1 MQPAGYGGLDHER
14 TPLQRPRFSRQAVLA
29 APLFA
34 AVAGLVILVV
44 LELAPESALHR
55 ASLASAL
62 QAPITADHHH
72 RNITSAAP
80 HIVLAVLDDAGWDDW
95 LETSDLAAP
104 HVAALAESGL
114 SLRSHYAAHEC
125 TPSRGSLLSGRYPVR
140 LGLQRGVVSAASKWG
155 LDPAIRLLP
164 ETLQTAGYRTALV
177 GKWHLGHYNES
188 LTPARRGF
196 GESYGFLGG
205 FVDHF
210 THVAEA
216 PPACASETPA
226 TDGTCALDWQVNG
239 LPRPRATGVYAAYA
253 CRDAA
258 RRLVASHEGKEEPLF
273 LYYALPT
280 PHEPITPPD
289 DVETYELLPKL
300 DVAGRRRDY
309 AAVVA
314 ATDGAIGDLQAALQK
329 HALWPNTLLVLLS
342 DNGASAAGGSNAPLR
357 GAKGGYF
364 EGGVR
369 TRALLAGSLLPQNVR
384 GSSHEGLV
392 HVADWAPTLL
402 NAAGLRPDLVAGF
415 DAMDGVDQW
424 DALRGLSPPP
434 RDEVLLGVDDAPT
447 GGGATGA
454 IRRGKWKLLV
464 NVRREPVYD
473 GCSDDE
479 VRYLDDEPRS
489 FLYDVEA
496 DPGESE
502 DVYDAEPDI
511 AAALEKRLVELHV
524 AAEAPRY
531 CAPTRAELD
540 GARAAFAARGNVV
553 QPWASLVRTGD
564 RSHCDDARR
573 DADAIRADSC
583 ARGLLAPAA
592 CDGARS
598 ARS

>member
-95 LETSDLAAP
+95 LRRPIWPPARRGA
-104 HVAALAESGL
+104 AESGL

-125 TPSRGSLLSGRYPVR
+125 TPSRGSLLSGRYP
-140 LGLQRGVVSAASKWG
+140 
-155 LDPAIRLLP
+155 
-164 ETLQTAGYRTALV
+164 TAGYRTALV

-210 THVAEA
+210 TRVAEA
-216 PPACASETPA
+216 PPACASDTPA

-258 RRLVASHEGKEEPLF
+258 RRLVA
-273 LYYALPT
+273 
-280 PHEPITPPD
+280 
-289 DVETYELLPKL
+289 
-300 DVAGRRRDY
+300 
-309 AAVVA
+309 
-314 ATDGAIGDLQAALQK
+314 
-329 HALWPNTLLVLLS
+329 

-424 DALRGLSPPP
+424 DALRGLARRRATRSSWASTTRRRAAAP
-434 RDEVLLGVDDAPT
+434 RARS
-447 GGGATGA
+447 GG
-454 IRRGKWKLLV
+454 
-464 NVRREPVYD
+464 E
-473 GCSDDE
+473 
-479 VRYLDDEPRS
+479 
-489 FLYDVEA
+489 VEA
-496 DPGESE
+496 ARQRRPGASE

-553 QPWASLVRTGD
+553 QPWAPLVRTGD

>member
-125 TPSRGSLLSGRYPVR
+125 TPSRGSLLSGRYP
-140 LGLQRGVVSAASKWG
+140 
-155 LDPAIRLLP
+155 
-164 ETLQTAGYRTALV
+164 TAGYRTALV

-289 DVETYELLPKL
+289 DVETYDLLPKL

-384 GSSHEGLV
+384 GSSHE
-392 HVADWAPTLL
+392 ASST
-402 NAAGLRPDLVAGF
+402 
-415 DAMDGVDQW
+415 
-424 DALRGLSPPP
+424 S
-434 RDEVLLGVDDAPT
+434 PT
-447 GGGATGA
+447 G
-454 IRRGKWKLLV
+454 RR
-464 NVRREPVYD
+464 P
-473 GCSDDE
+473 S
-479 VRYLDDEPRS
+479 
-489 FLYDVEA
+489 
-496 DPGESE
+496 
-502 DVYDAEPDI
+502 
-511 AAALEKRLVELHV
+511 
-524 AAEAPRY
+524 
-531 CAPTRAELD
+531 
-540 GARAAFAARGNVV
+540 
-553 QPWASLVRTGD
+553 
-564 RSHCDDARR
+564 
-573 DADAIRADSC
+573 
-583 ARGLLAPAA
+583 
-592 CDGARS
+592 
-598 ARS
+598 

>member
-95 LETSDLAAP
+95 LRRPTWRA
-104 HVAALAESGL
+104 
-114 SLRSHYAAHEC
+114 R
-125 TPSRGSLLSGRYPVR
+125 
-140 LGLQRGVVSAASKWG
+140 
-155 LDPAIRLLP
+155 
-164 ETLQTAGYRTALV
+164 TAGYRTALV

-196 GESYGFLGG
+196 GESYGFWAA
-205 FVDHF
+205 VDHF
-210 THVAEA
+210 TPRRRGAA
-216 PPACASETPA
+216 RASETPA

-289 DVETYELLPKL
+289 DVETYDLLPKL

-309 AAVVA
+309 AAV
-314 ATDGAIGDLQAALQK
+314 
-329 HALWPNTLLVLLS
+329 
-342 DNGASAAGGSNAPLR
+342 
-357 GAKGGYF
+357 
-364 EGGVR
+364 
-369 TRALLAGSLLPQNVR
+369 NVR

-424 DALRGLSPPP
+424 DALAASARRRATRSSWASTTRRRAAAP
-434 RDEVLLGVDDAPT
+434 RARS
-447 GGGATGA
+447 GGGSGSCSSTCAASPSTTGVRRPGSGTWTTSA
-454 IRRGKWKLLV
+454 ELPRRRG
-464 NVRREPVYD
+464 RPGRE
-473 GCSDDE
+473 
-479 VRYLDDEPRS
+479 RT
-489 FLYDVEA
+489 
-496 DPGESE
+496 
-502 DVYDAEPDI
+502 YDAEPDI

-524 AAEAPRY
+524 AAEAPRARR
-531 CAPTRAELD
+531 APSST
-540 GARAAFAARGNVV
+540 ARA
-553 QPWASLVRTGD
+553 WATRRPALAPLVRTGD

-583 ARGLLAPAA
+583 ARLAPAA
-592 CDGARS
+592 CDGAS
-598 ARS
+598 ARSAYMTLQTTEAPCAAAI

>member
-72 RNITSAAP
+72 RNITLGAP
-80 HIVLAVLDDAGWDDW
+80 R
-95 LETSDLAAP
+95 
-104 HVAALAESGL
+104 VAALAESGL

-210 THVAEA
+210 THVAKRRRR
-216 PPACASETPA
+216 ASETPA

-253 CRDAA
+253 SSW
-258 RRLVASHEGKEEPLF
+258 AS
-273 LYYALPT
+273 T
-280 PHEPITPPD
+280 T
-289 DVETYELLPKL
+289 
-300 DVAGRRRDY
+300 
-309 AAVVA
+309 
-314 ATDGAIGDLQAALQK
+314 
-329 HALWPNTLLVLLS
+329 
-342 DNGASAAGGSNAPLR
+342 
-357 GAKGGYF
+357 
-364 EGGVR
+364 
-369 TRALLAGSLLPQNVR
+369 
-384 GSSHEGLV
+384 
-392 HVADWAPTLL
+392 
-402 NAAGLRPDLVAGF
+402 
-415 DAMDGVDQW
+415 
-424 DALRGLSPPP
+424 
-434 RDEVLLGVDDAPT
+434 PT
-447 GGGATGA
+447 GGGAAGA

-473 GCSDDE
+473 GSSE
-479 VRYLDDEPRS
+479 AGVRYLDDEPRS

-540 GARAAFAARGNVV
+540 ARAAFAARGNVV
-553 QPWASLVRTGD
+553 QPWAPSCGPATGPTATTRAGTPTRSART
-564 RSHCDDARR
+564 R
-573 DADAIRADSC
+573 

-592 CDGARS
+592 CDGAS